1 MTTLRRGL
9 PLLLV
14 LAAFA
19 RADGPADNLPDNVRR
34 IPPPGVAVPDEI
46 RRELATGVEELGRA
60 IAGINQRYGRNHPLR
75 ELLPD
80 VQIYHKAVDWAL
92 RYDEFFDAREFA
104 VARRLLQQGLERA
117 RQLGEGQSPW
127 AAATGLVA
135 RGYVSKIDGSV
146 QPYGLV
152 VPATFQANA
161 PHQFRL
167 DLWWHGRG
175 EKLSELSFIND
186 RQTNRGQFTPANA
199 FVLHPY
205 GRYCNANKFAGEVDT
220 FEAME
225 HVKKHYPIDED
236 RVVARGF
243 SMGGAS
249 CWQFATHFPGVWC
262 AAAPG
267 AGFAETAEFLN
278 NFQNEKVQ
286 PTEHER
292 KLWHWYDAT
301 DYAGNLYFCPTVA
314 YSGEIDR
321 QKQAADV
328 MAREAAKEGL
338 TLRHIIGPKTAHAY
352 HPQAKQEI
360 DRRIDALAAA
370 GRQKYTRLRF
380 TTWTL
385 RYPRLSWLSIDGLEK
400 HWERA
405 RISVSLGAA
414 DKPNVVEVMTDNV
427 SAFTLDVPP
436 DLATTLWSARV
447 DLEIDGQRREA
458 AGRHSDRWWTVHFR
472 KSRRSWSLVESPD
485 DGVLRKRPGLQ
496 GPIDDAFCD
505 RFVMVR
511 PTGPATPNEKV
522 GDWVKKEMAH
532 AIEHWRRQFRG
543 DAVVKDDTA
552 VTAEEIANSNL
563 ILWGEPE
570 TNAVLKKIAGQL
582 PIRWDAKGLTVNGE
596 TFDARHHVPV
606 LIYPNPLNPKKY
618 VVLNSGFTFREYD
631 YLNNARQLPKLPD
644 WAVLDLS
651 QPPSSR
657 FPGKVVAADF
667 FDEEWKVRK

>member
-1 MTTLRRGL
+1 MTLRRTVL
-9 PLLLV
+9 FLLLLTTV
-14 LAAFA
+14 A

-34 IPPPGVAVPDEI
+34 IPPPGIAVPDDV
-46 RRELATGVEELGRA
+46 RRELTTGVEELTRA
-60 IAGINQRYGRNHPLR
+60 IAAVRERYGRNHPLR

-92 RYDEFFDAREFA
+92 RFDEFYDARELP
-104 VARRLLQQGLERA
+104 VARKLLQQGLERA
-117 RQLGEGQSPW
+117 RQLSEGQAPW
-127 AAATGLVA
+127 TSATGLVV

-152 VPATFQANA
+152 VPPSYQPNT
-161 PHQFRL
+161 PHLFRL

-186 RQTNRGQFTPANA
+186 RQNNRGQFTPANT

-225 HVKKHYPIDED
+225 HVKKNYPIDED

-243 SMGGAS
+243 SMGGAA
-249 CWQFATHFPGVWC
+249 CWQFATHFPAVWC

-278 NFQNEKVQ
+278 NFQNEKVK
-286 PTEHER
+286 PIEWEK
-292 KLWHWYDAT
+292 KLWHWYDST
-301 DYAGNLYFCPTVA
+301 DYAANLHFCPTVA

-328 MAREAAKEGL
+328 MAREAAREGL
-338 TLRHIIGPKTAHAY
+338 TLRHVIGPKTAHAY
-352 HPQAKQEI
+352 HPQSKLEI

-370 GRQKYTRLRF
+370 GRQKHTRLRF

-385 RYPRLSWLSIDGLEK
+385 RYPRLGWITIDGLEK

-405 RISVSLGAA
+405 RIAVNLWPAH
-414 DKPNVVEVMTDNV
+414 KPNIVEVFTENV

-436 DLATTLWSARV
+436 DLATTAWAPRV
-447 DLEIDGQRREA
+447 DLEIDDQRRDVP
-458 AGRHSDRWWTVHFR
+458 GRQSDLWWTVHFR
-472 KSRRSWSLVESPD
+472 KTRRSWAAVESPD
-485 DGVLRKRPGLQ
+485 DGTLRKRPGLQ

-505 RFVMVR
+505 RFLMVR
-511 PTGPATPNEKV
+511 PTGAHSSNGKV
-522 GDWVKKEMAH
+522 GEWVKKEMAH
-532 AIEHWRRQFRG
+532 AIDHWRRQFRG
-543 DAVVKDDTA
+543 DAVVKDDMA
-552 VTAEEIANSNL
+552 VTSEEIANSNL
-563 ILWGEPE
+563 ILWGEPD
-570 TNAVLKKIAGQL
+570 TNAVLKKIVDKL
-582 PIRWDAKGLTVNGE
+582 PIRWDAKEVTVGGQ
-596 TFDARHHVPV
+596 TFDASQHVPV

-631 YLNNARQLPKLPD
+631 YLNNARQVPKLPD
-644 WAVLDLS
+644 WAVLDIS
-651 QPPSSR
+651 VPPSSR
-657 FPGKVVAADF
+657 FPGKVAAADF
-667 FDEEWKVRK
+667 FDEEWKLRR

>member
-1 MTTLRRGL
+1 VITLRRAL
-9 PLLLV
+9 PLFLIV
-14 LAAFA
+14 TAFA

-34 IPPPGVAVPDEI
+34 IPPPGIAVPDDV
-46 RRELATGVEELGRA
+46 RRELTTGVEELTRA
-60 IAGINQRYGRNHPLR
+60 IAGARERFGRNHPLR

-80 VQIYHKAVDWAL
+80 VQIYQKAVDWAL
-92 RYDEFFDAREFA
+92 RYDEFYDAREFA
-104 VARRLLQQGLERA
+104 VARKLLQQGLERA
-117 RQLGEGQSPW
+117 RQLGEGQAPW
-127 AAATGLVA
+127 TSATGLVV

-152 VPATFQANA
+152 VPPSYQPNTPNL
-161 PHQFRL
+161 FRL

-186 RQTNRGQFTPANA
+186 RQNNRGQFTPPNT

-225 HVKKHYPIDED
+225 HVKKNYPIDED
-236 RVVARGF
+236 RVIARGF
-243 SMGGAS
+243 SMGGAA

-278 NFQNEKVQ
+278 NFQNERVK
-286 PTEHER
+286 PTEWEK

-301 DYAGNLYFCPTVA
+301 DYAANLHFCPTVA

-328 MAREAAKEGL
+328 MAREASREGL
-338 TLRHIIGPKTAHAY
+338 TLRHVIGPKTAHAY
-352 HPQAKQEI
+352 HPQSKQEI

-370 GRQKYTRLRF
+370 GRQKYTRLQF

-385 RYPRLSWLSIDGLEK
+385 RYPRLGWLSIDGLEK

-405 RISVSLGAA
+405 RIAVNLWPAH
-414 DKPNVVEVMTDNV
+414 KPNIVEVFTENV

-436 DLATTLWSARV
+436 DLATNAWAPRV
-447 DLEIDGQRREA
+447 DLEIDDQRRDVP
-458 AGRHSDRWWTVHFR
+458 GRQSDRWWTVHFR
-472 KSRRSWSLVESPD
+472 KTRRGWVAVESPD
-485 DGVLRKRPGLQ
+485 DGALRKRPGLQ
-496 GPIDDAFCD
+496 GPIDDAFVD

-511 PTGPATPNEKV
+511 PTGADSPNEKV
-522 GDWVKKEMAH
+522 SEWVKKEMAH

-552 VTAEEIANSNL
+552 VTADDIANSNL

-570 TNAVLKKIAGQL
+570 TNAVLKKIADKL
-582 PIRWDAKGLTVNGE
+582 PVRWDAKEVTVGGQ
-596 TFDARHHVPV
+596 TFDAGQHLPV

-631 YLNNARQLPKLPD
+631 YLNNARQVPKLPD
-644 WAVLDLS
+644 WAVLDIS
-651 QPPSSR
+651 VPPSSR
-657 FPGKVVAADF
+657 FPGKVVLADF
-667 FDEEWKVRK
+667 FDEQWKLRR